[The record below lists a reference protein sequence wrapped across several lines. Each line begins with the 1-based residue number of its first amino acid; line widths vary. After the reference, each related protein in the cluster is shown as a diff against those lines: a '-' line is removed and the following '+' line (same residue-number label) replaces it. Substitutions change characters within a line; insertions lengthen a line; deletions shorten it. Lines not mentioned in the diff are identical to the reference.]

1 MVGSMEE
8 YPWTIGS
15 VVTPSSQEYDKA
27 RRIWNE
33 RFDCRPRAIIYPRD
47 VREVAATLCY
57 VRDNSIPFRI
67 RSGGH
72 NVEGF
77 CVVDDGIVIDLSRL
91 ASMAVS
97 DYRTRAVIGP
107 GVLLGDVYANL
118 WSAGVT
124 IPAGVCPDIRIGG
137 HVLGGGVGMLVRSR
151 GMLVDSLIGL
161 TIVDAQGRIV
171 EVDDRRHPDL
181 MWACRGGGG
190 GNFGIVTS
198 YTFQTR
204 PIADV
209 TLVFVKWNSADGIA
223 VLDAWQHWILEAD
236 KRVNSR
242 FTLFP
247 SSAETAMMTVLF
259 EGPADEWESIARP
272 LVGRYR
278 PREYSARTVPFIDSV
293 GAFSER
299 VPSIRAK
306 FVPALAAGPLD
317 ALALKTL
324 DRWHTGAP
332 AGVKTGFYGLGGAV
346 LGGAVAEK
354 SAFAHRDALFCVEY
368 LGHWTNPEDDREH
381 LEWLAGIRDEMHEFM
396 TGGAYVNSPD
406 RDLPNWLHAYY
417 GNNLPR
423 LMEVKRKY
431 DPHGVFNFEQSIPV
445 SISLADALAA
455 GLTPAVIAD
464 LRDRGLVAA

>member
-1 MVGSMEE
+1 MET
-8 YPWTIGS
+8 YPQTIGP
-15 VVTPSSQEYDKA
+15 VVTPPDREYDKA

-33 RFDCRPRAIIYPRD
+33 RFDCRPRAVVYPRD
-47 VREVAATLCY
+47 VHEVAAALCH

-91 ASMAVS
+91 TSIAVN

-107 GVLLGDVYANL
+107 GVLLGDVYTNL
-118 WSAGVT
+118 WAAGVT

-151 GMLVDSLIGL
+151 GMLVDSLTGL
-161 TIVDAQGRIV
+161 TMVDAQGRIM
-171 EVDDRRHPDL
+171 ETDDRRHPDL

-204 PIADV
+204 SITDV
-209 TLVFVKWNSADGIA
+209 TLVFVKWDWADGIA
-223 VLDAWQHWILEAD
+223 ALDAWQHWILEAD
-236 KRVNSR
+236 RRVNSR
-242 FTLFP
+242 FTLYP
-247 SSAETAMMTVLF
+247 SSTGTAMMTVLF
-259 EGPADEWESIARP
+259 EGPADEWEAVARP
-272 LVGRYR
+272 LVGRYP
-278 PREYSARTVPFIDSV
+278 PREYSVRTMPFIDSV

-299 VPSIRAK
+299 VPSVRAK

-324 DRWHTGAP
+324 ERWHADAP

-346 LGGAVAEK
+346 LGGAAAEN
-354 SAFAHRDALFCVEY
+354 SAFAHRAALFCVEY
-368 LGHWTNPEDDREH
+368 LGHWADPGDDPKH

-406 RDLPNWLHAYY
+406 RDLSNWLHAYY
-417 GNNLPR
+417 GDNLPR
-423 LMEVKRKY
+423 LMGVKRKY
-431 DPHGVFNFEQSIPV
+431 DPNGVFNFEQSIPA
-445 SISLADALAA
+445 SISLADAQAA
-455 GLTPAVIAD
+455 GLTHAVIAN
-464 LRDRGLVAA
+464 LRDRGLLAA